1 MIEPRGRRVFGSL
14 DSRFQTGLIIE
25 IQQLRSLLVL
35 AEELHFGRAADRL
48 GIAQPALSRQIQ
60 QLETELQSPL
70 FIRSPRAVTLT
81 EMGREFVA
89 GIGPAIQQLETAFAN
104 SIGFARATR
113 GRLRIGSCS
122 NLSYRFTP
130 ALLERLHQVSSQMR
144 IDVRELSTA
153 EQVRTLHSSEID
165 IGLAVLPTTNPSL
178 IVRRIYREP
187 LLAMVNSKS
196 KFARRAFVR
205 LEDLAEE
212 DFIVCPRY
220 RQSGVYEL
228 VMELTAKVGFRP
240 GWPEKWTVRK
250 PRWHSLRPGTAYRWW
265 LEYLP
270 PRSEVIGSATFHFA
284 ILRSSSR
291 SGLSGEEGK
300 TCRLCCDVL
309 SSTPVLLGQEIEA
322 ERAAKLVA

>member
-1 MIEPRGRRVFGSL
+1 MELR
-14 DSRFQTGLIIE
+14 
-25 IQQLRSLLVL
+25 QLRSLLVL

-89 GIGPAIQQLETAFAN
+89 GVGPAIQQLETAVAN

-130 ALLERLHQVSSQMR
+130 ALLERLHQASCQVR

-165 IGLAVLPTTNPSL
+165 IGLAVLPTTDPSL

-196 KFARRAFVR
+196 KLARRAFVR

-240 GWPEKWTVRK
+240 RVAREVDGKETALALVEAGHGVSLVAESAATVGSDRVSYIPLRDPEILIEIGLIWRRENMS
-250 PRWHSLRPGTAYRWW
+250 PLLRRFI
-265 LEYLP
+265 EY
-270 PRSEVIGSATFHFA
+270 A
-284 ILRSSSR
+284 
-291 SGLSGEEGK
+291 
-300 TCRLCCDVL
+300 
-309 SSTPVLLGQEIEA
+309 VLLGQEIEA

>member
-1 MIEPRGRRVFGSL
+1 MELR
-14 DSRFQTGLIIE
+14 
-25 IQQLRSLLVL
+25 QLRSLLVL

-89 GIGPAIQQLETAFAN
+89 GIGPAIQQLESAVAN

-130 ALLERLHQVSSQMR
+130 ALLERLHQVSSQVR

-153 EQVRTLHSSEID
+153 EQVRTLHSAEID
-165 IGLAVLPTTNPSL
+165 IGLAVLPTTDPSL

-220 RQSGVYEL
+220 RQSGFYEL

-240 GWPEKWTVRK
+240 RVAREVDGKETALALVEAGHGVSLVAESAATVGSDRVSYIPLRDPEILIEIGLIWRRENMS
-250 PRWHSLRPGTAYRWW
+250 PLMRRFI
-265 LEYLP
+265 EY
-270 PRSEVIGSATFHFA
+270 A
-284 ILRSSSR
+284 
-291 SGLSGEEGK
+291 
-300 TCRLCCDVL
+300 
-309 SSTPVLLGQEIEA
+309 VLLGQEIEA

>member
-1 MIEPRGRRVFGSL
+1 MELR
-14 DSRFQTGLIIE
+14 
-25 IQQLRSLLVL
+25 QLRSLLVL

-89 GIGPAIQQLETAFAN
+89 GVGPAIQQLETAVAN

-130 ALLERLHQVSSQMR
+130 ALLERLHQASCQVR

-165 IGLAVLPTTNPSL
+165 IGLAVLPTTDPSL

-240 GWPEKWTVRK
+240 RVAREVDGKETALALVEAGHGVSLVAESAATVGSDRVSYIPLRDPEILIEIGLIWRRENMS
-250 PRWHSLRPGTAYRWW
+250 PLLRRFI
-265 LEYLP
+265 EY
-270 PRSEVIGSATFHFA
+270 A
-284 ILRSSSR
+284 
-291 SGLSGEEGK
+291 
-300 TCRLCCDVL
+300 
-309 SSTPVLLGQEIEA
+309 VLLGQEIEA

>member
-1 MIEPRGRRVFGSL
+1 MELR
-14 DSRFQTGLIIE
+14 
-25 IQQLRSLLVL
+25 QLRSLLVL

-70 FIRSPRAVTLT
+70 FIRSPRVVTLT

-89 GIGPAIQQLETAFAN
+89 GIGPAIQQLESAVAN

-113 GRLRIGSCS
+113 GRLRIGSSS

-130 ALLERLHQVSSQMR
+130 ALLERLHQASSQVR

-165 IGLAVLPTTNPSL
+165 IGLAVLPTTDPSL

-220 RQSGVYEL
+220 RQSGFYEL
-228 VMELTAKVGFRP
+228 VMDLTAKVGFRP
-240 GWPEKWTVRK
+240 RVAREVDAKETALALVGGGHGVSLVAESAAAVGSDRVSYVPLRDPEILVEVGLIWRRENMS
-250 PRWHSLRPGTAYRWW
+250 PLMRRFI
-265 LEYLP
+265 EY
-270 PRSEVIGSATFHFA
+270 A
-284 ILRSSSR
+284 
-291 SGLSGEEGK
+291 
-300 TCRLCCDVL
+300 
-309 SSTPVLLGQEIEA
+309 VLLGQEIKA

>member
-1 MIEPRGRRVFGSL
+1 MIEPRERQVFGDL
-14 DSRFQTGLIIE
+14 ISRFQTDSIMELR
-25 IQQLRSLLVL
+25 QLRSLLVL

-89 GIGPAIQQLETAFAN
+89 GVGPAIQQLETAVAN
-104 SIGFARATR
+104 SIGFAGATR

-130 ALLERLHQVSSQMR
+130 ALLERLHQASCQVR

-165 IGLAVLPTTNPSL
+165 IGLAVLPTTDPSL

-240 GWPEKWTVRK
+240 RVAREVDGKETALALVEAGHGVSLVAESAATVGSDRVSYIPLRDPEILIEIGLIWRRENMS
-250 PRWHSLRPGTAYRWW
+250 PLLRRFI
-265 LEYLP
+265 EY
-270 PRSEVIGSATFHFA
+270 A
-284 ILRSSSR
+284 
-291 SGLSGEEGK
+291 
-300 TCRLCCDVL
+300 
-309 SSTPVLLGQEIEA
+309 VLLGQEIEA

>member
-1 MIEPRGRRVFGSL
+1 MIEPRERQVFGDL
-14 DSRFQTGLIIE
+14 ISRFQTDSIMELR
-25 IQQLRSLLVL
+25 QLRSLLVL

-89 GIGPAIQQLETAFAN
+89 GVGPAIQQLETAVAN

-130 ALLERLHQVSSQMR
+130 ALLERLHQASCQVR

-165 IGLAVLPTTNPSL
+165 IGLAVLPTTDPSL

-240 GWPEKWTVRK
+240 RVAREVDGKETALALVEAGHGVSLVAESAATVGSDRVSYIPLRDPEILIEIGLIWRRENMS
-250 PRWHSLRPGTAYRWW
+250 PLLRRFI
-265 LEYLP
+265 EY
-270 PRSEVIGSATFHFA
+270 A
-284 ILRSSSR
+284 
-291 SGLSGEEGK
+291 
-300 TCRLCCDVL
+300 
-309 SSTPVLLGQEIEA
+309 VLLGQEIEA

>member
-1 MIEPRGRRVFGSL
+1 MELR
-14 DSRFQTGLIIE
+14 
-25 IQQLRSLLVL
+25 QLRSLLVL

-70 FIRSPRAVTLT
+70 FVRSPRAVTLT

-89 GIGPAIQQLETAFAN
+89 GIGPAIQQLESAVAN

-130 ALLERLHQVSSQMR
+130 ALLERLHQVSSQVR

-153 EQVRTLHSSEID
+153 EQVRTLHSAEID
-165 IGLAVLPTTNPSL
+165 IGLAVLPTTDPSL

-220 RQSGVYEL
+220 RQSGFYEL
-228 VMELTAKVGFRP
+228 VMDLTAKVGFRP
-240 GWPEKWTVRK
+240 RVAREVDAK
-250 PRWHSLRPGTAYRWW
+250 GTALALVGAGHGVSLVAESAATVGSDRVCYVPLRDPEILIEIGLIWRRENMSP
-265 LEYLP
+265 LLRRFIEY
-270 PRSEVIGSATFHFA
+270 A
-284 ILRSSSR
+284 
-291 SGLSGEEGK
+291 
-300 TCRLCCDVL
+300 
-309 SSTPVLLGQEIEA
+309 VLLGQEIEA

>member
-1 MIEPRGRRVFGSL
+1 MELR
-14 DSRFQTGLIIE
+14 
-25 IQQLRSLLVL
+25 QLRSLLVL

-89 GIGPAIQQLETAFAN
+89 GIGPAIQQLETAVAN

-130 ALLERLHQVSSQMR
+130 ALLERLHQASCQVR

-165 IGLAVLPTTNPSL
+165 IGLAVLPITDPSL

-240 GWPEKWTVRK
+240 RVAREVDGKETALALVEAGHGVSLVAESAAMVGSDRVSYVPLRDPEILVEVGLIWRRENMS
-250 PRWHSLRPGTAYRWW
+250 PLLRRFI
-265 LEYLP
+265 EY
-270 PRSEVIGSATFHFA
+270 A
-284 ILRSSSR
+284 
-291 SGLSGEEGK
+291 
-300 TCRLCCDVL
+300 
-309 SSTPVLLGQEIEA
+309 VLLGQEIEA

>member
-1 MIEPRGRRVFGSL
+1 MELR
-14 DSRFQTGLIIE
+14 
-25 IQQLRSLLVL
+25 QLRSLLVL

-89 GIGPAIQQLETAFAN
+89 SIAPAIHQLESATVN
-104 SIGFARATR
+104 SIDFARAAR
-113 GRLRIGSCS
+113 GRLRLGSCS

-130 ALLERLHQVSSQMR
+130 SLLERLYQASPQAR

-165 IGLAVLPTTNPSL
+165 IGLAVLPITDPSL
-178 IVRRIYREP
+178 IVRRIFREP
-187 LLAMVNSKS
+187 LMVMVDPKS
-196 KFARRAFVR
+196 KLGRRPFVR
-205 LEDLAEE
+205 LQDLAEE

-220 RQSGVYEL
+220 RQNGFHEL
-228 VMELTAKVGFRP
+228 VMDVTAKAGFRP
-240 GWPEKWTVRK
+240 RVAREVDATDTAIALVAGGLGVSLVAESASAGEDNRVKFLPLREPEILVD
-250 PRWHSLRPGTAYRWW
+250 
-265 LEYLP
+265 
-270 PRSEVIGSATFHFA
+270 IGLIWRRENMSPLMRRFIQYT
-284 ILRSSSR
+284 
-291 SGLSGEEGK
+291 
-300 TCRLCCDVL
+300 
-309 SSTPVLLGQEIEA
+309 VLLGQEIEA

>member
-1 MIEPRGRRVFGSL
+1 MELR
-14 DSRFQTGLIIE
+14 
-25 IQQLRSLLVL
+25 QLRSLLVL

-89 GIGPAIQQLETAFAN
+89 GIGPAIQQLESAVAN

-130 ALLERLHQVSSQMR
+130 ALLERLHQASSQVR

-165 IGLAVLPTTNPSL
+165 IGLAVLPTTDPSL

-220 RQSGVYEL
+220 RQSGFYEL

-240 GWPEKWTVRK
+240 RVAREVDAKETALALVGGGHGVSLVAESAATVGSDRVSYVPLRDPEILVEVGLIWRRENMS
-250 PRWHSLRPGTAYRWW
+250 PLMRRFI
-265 LEYLP
+265 EY
-270 PRSEVIGSATFHFA
+270 A
-284 ILRSSSR
+284 
-291 SGLSGEEGK
+291 
-300 TCRLCCDVL
+300 
-309 SSTPVLLGQEIEA
+309 VLLGQEIEA

>member
-1 MIEPRGRRVFGSL
+1 MELR
-14 DSRFQTGLIIE
+14 
-25 IQQLRSLLVL
+25 QLRSLLVL

-89 GIGPAIQQLETAFAN
+89 GIGPAIQQLESAVAN

-130 ALLERLHQVSSQMR
+130 ALLERLHQVSSQVR

-153 EQVRTLHSSEID
+153 EQVRTLHSAEID
-165 IGLAVLPTTNPSL
+165 IGLAVLPTTDPSL

-220 RQSGVYEL
+220 RQSGFYEL

-240 GWPEKWTVRK
+240 RVAREVDGKETALALVEAGHGVSLVAESAATVGSDRVSYVPLRDPEILVEVGLIWRRENMS
-250 PRWHSLRPGTAYRWW
+250 PLMRRFI
-265 LEYLP
+265 EY
-270 PRSEVIGSATFHFA
+270 A
-284 ILRSSSR
+284 
-291 SGLSGEEGK
+291 
-300 TCRLCCDVL
+300 
-309 SSTPVLLGQEIEA
+309 VLLGQEIEA

>member
-1 MIEPRGRRVFGSL
+1 MELR
-14 DSRFQTGLIIE
+14 
-25 IQQLRSLLVL
+25 QLRSLLVL

-89 GIGPAIQQLETAFAN
+89 SIGPAIQQLESAVAN

-113 GRLRIGSCS
+113 GRLRIGSSS
-122 NLSYRFTP
+122 NLSHRFTP
-130 ALLERLHQVSSQMR
+130 ALLERLHQASPQVR

-165 IGLAVLPTTNPSL
+165 IGLAVLPTTDPSL

-187 LLAMVNSKS
+187 LVAMVDSKS
-196 KFARRAFVR
+196 KFALRPFVR

-220 RQSGVYEL
+220 RQSGFHEL
-228 VMELTAKVGFRP
+228 VMDLTAKVGFRP
-240 GWPEKWTVRK
+240 RVAREVDAQDTAMALVGGGLGV
-250 PRWHSLRPGTAYRWW
+250 SLMPA
-265 LEYLP
+265 
-270 PRSEVIGSATFHFA
+270 
-284 ILRSSSR
+284 SSSAGGNDR
-291 SGLSGEEGK
+291 VKFLPLRDPEILVEVGLIWRRENMSPLMRRFIEYA
-300 TCRLCCDVL
+300 
-309 SSTPVLLGQEIEA
+309 VLLGQEIEA

>member
-1 MIEPRGRRVFGSL
+1 MELR
-14 DSRFQTGLIIE
+14 
-25 IQQLRSLLVL
+25 QLRSLLVL

-81 EMGREFVA
+81 EMGHEFVA
-89 GIGPAIQQLETAFAN
+89 GIGPAIQQLETALAN

-130 ALLERLHQVSSQMR
+130 ALLERLHQVSSQVR

-165 IGLAVLPTTNPSL
+165 IGLAVLPTTDPSL
-178 IVRRIYREP
+178 IVRQIYREP

-240 GWPEKWTVRK
+240 RVAREVDGKETALALVEAGHGVSLVAESAATVGSDRVSYVPLRDPEILVEVGLIWRRENMS
-250 PRWHSLRPGTAYRWW
+250 PLLRRFI
-265 LEYLP
+265 EY
-270 PRSEVIGSATFHFA
+270 A
-284 ILRSSSR
+284 
-291 SGLSGEEGK
+291 
-300 TCRLCCDVL
+300 
-309 SSTPVLLGQEIEA
+309 VLLGQEIEA

>member
-1 MIEPRGRRVFGSL
+1 MELR
-14 DSRFQTGLIIE
+14 
-25 IQQLRSLLVL
+25 QLRSLLVL

-89 GIGPAIQQLETAFAN
+89 SIEPAIQQLESAVAI

-113 GRLRIGSCS
+113 GRLRIGSSS
-122 NLSYRFTP
+122 NLSHRFTP
-130 ALLERLHQVSSQMR
+130 ALLERLHQASPQVR

-165 IGLAVLPTTNPSL
+165 IGLAVLPTTDPSL

-187 LLAMVNSKS
+187 LVAMVDSKS
-196 KFARRAFVR
+196 KFGLRPFVR

-212 DFIVCPRY
+212 DFIVCPRLPPE
-220 RQSGVYEL
+220 RIPADL
-228 VMELTAKVGFRP
+228 VMDAYTAKVGFRP
-240 GWPEKWTVRK
+240 RVAREVDAQDTAMALVGGGLGV
-250 PRWHSLRPGTAYRWW
+250 SLMPA
-265 LEYLP
+265 
-270 PRSEVIGSATFHFA
+270 
-284 ILRSSSR
+284 SSSAGGNDR
-291 SGLSGEEGK
+291 VKFLPLRDPEILVEVGLIWRREDMSPLMRRFIEYA
-300 TCRLCCDVL
+300 
-309 SSTPVLLGQEIEA
+309 VLLGQEIEA